1 MSNQNGLK
9 PGMTDA
15 EHQKWLQGWSD
26 FMIKM
31 WRERMMQ
38 FAPPV
43 YRTGALASSSPPSS
57 TTSLSMAS
65 MWHVAWA
72 MATAVAMVATS
83 SSSRTGRPIPTT
95 VSLATGSPRS
105 ISTLYI
111 DLMSLR
117 QASTAQPTM
126 VLSPR
131 SFISSLAA
139 VPTLSTARS
148 RSCSLYFQSSSHISI
163 FAL

>member
-1 MSNQNGLK
+1 
-9 PGMTDA
+9 MTDA
-15 EHQKWLQGWSD
+15 EHQKWIQGWSD

-43 YRTGALASSSPPSS
+43 YRTGALASSVQGIVHPGPV
-57 TTSLSMAS
+57 TTIEHHFLEYGIY
-65 MWHVAWA
+65 VARG
-72 MATAVAMVATS
+72 VGNGY
-83 SSSRTGRPIPTT
+83 RRGNGGDLKTGRPIPTT
-95 VSLATGSPRS
+95 VSLATGSLRS

-111 DLMSLR
+111 DLMSLK
-117 QASTAQPTM
+117 QASTALPTM

-131 SFISSLAA
+131 FFISSLAA
-139 VPTLSTARS
+139 VPTPSTARS
-148 RSCSLYFQSSSHISI
+148 RSFSLYFQSSSHISI